1 MTTTF
6 IDTNKFP
13 PLDLGPGMGMA
24 AEILNRDICGAD
36 NVVGSLRW
44 LDKGDSFDAKN
55 DAETHRLV
63 YLMEG
68 EGVITLESK
77 DYNVAKGA
85 GIYLGPSESASIK
98 QAGGSKLKLFQLV
111 VPKQKGK

>member
-1 MTTTF
+1 MATTF
-6 IDTNKFP
+6 IDTSKFP
-13 PLDLGPGMGMA
+13 PVNLGQGQGMM

-44 LDKGDSFDAKN
+44 LDKGDRFNAKN
-55 DAETHRLV
+55 DASTHRLV

-85 GIYLGPSESASIK
+85 GIYLGPSESASIQQSGK
-98 QAGGSKLKLFQLV
+98 EKLKLFQLV
-111 VPKQKGK
+111 VPKLAGK